1 MEKQLKSIK
10 FPGLDDV
17 YVIPEGGA
25 GAVDIDLLGSAEGG
39 VKPQSPL
46 QHTESGDYFY
56 PLTTMDQVIMEDG
69 SRLNDC
75 NFLTVDNGDSI
86 EGEVVPVNADTLG
99 GHKAEDFVKKSDA
112 MVVTKN
118 YCVVGGTEVPENP
131 TENMIWV
138 QTDVEIGNVYFSGI
152 APSNCIDNDIWIST
166 NSGASTIAFDSIRI
180 GNDTMNTVYP
190 ISAKQYVGGTWVD
203 KTVKSWQNS
212 EWVDWWGGELF
223 NNGNQYNVITGGW
236 VQADYTLAPSGDTAR
251 GGSLSIGASIVLK
264 ANELGNCVSIRTA
277 KKIDLTGWSTLKC
290 DGIVTMNSSRLL
302 LVANGTNGSA
312 GDMSKIPASG
322 NSTTL
327 DISHLT
333 GEYYIGSYARQGG
346 TNTLNRIWLER

>member
-10 FPGLDDV
+10 FPGLDDI

-25 GAVDIDLLGSAEGG
+25 GAVDIDLEGSAEGG

-56 PLTTMDQVIMEDG
+56 PLTTIDQVIMEDG

-203 KTVKSWQNS
+203 KTVKSYQGGA
-212 EWVDWWGGELF
+212 WVDWITYLYKAPDEYTDL
-223 NNGNQYNVITGGW
+223 TGGW
-236 VQADYTLAPSGDTAR
+236 TKSGFTVGSYGLGSLTKTDTSMTIKGVSGSTFACVVTANKVDVSAFNSINVRVSSGDAVQIRLTTNVNLSDAVS
-251 GGSLSIGASIVLK
+251 GFYGKYNVPVENGVATLSLVGVTGSYYLAIM
-264 ANELGNCVSIRTA
+264 N
-277 KKIDLTGWSTLKC
+277 DLTITE
-290 DGIVTMNSSRLL
+290 V
-302 LVANGTNGSA
+302 
-312 GDMSKIPASG
+312 
-322 NSTTL
+322 
-327 DISHLT
+327 
-333 GEYYIGSYARQGG
+333 YAK
-346 TNTLNRIWLER
+346 